1 MLLSTICCQRNW
13 VSRQAGPILPQ
24 SLPPGRQ
31 PGHTTAPVAA
41 PASATSTTSEREFL
55 RLPKSGQCPITGL
68 TRTKLY
74 DLISPSE
81 DNGFKPPVKSV
92 SLRKPGQIKGTR
104 LIVLQSLLDYLR
116 GEVEACQQSIG
127 RGGGE

>member
-1 MLLSTICCQRNW
+1 MMSANSNDTGGQT
-13 VSRQAGPILPQ
+13 
-24 SLPPGRQ
+24 
-31 PGHTTAPVAA
+31 GHTTAPVAA
-41 PASATSTTSEREFL
+41 PASAASTPSEREFL

-104 LIVLQSLLDYLR
+104 LIVLQSLLDYLY
-116 GEVEACQQSIG
+116 GEVEKFQSSQ
-127 RGGGE
+127 